1 MDSFGK
7 TKSEANP
14 KYSFSQQETK
24 RYKVELVRKIQQK
37 VAVVLETMPVNEPSW
52 QGTYRILVDKYKVY
66 YSFSEDKR
74 ICYIEALRH
83 QHQQMDW
90 TYCRE

>member
-1 MDSFGK
+1 MQIKWTPSARQSLGQIRSIHF
-7 TKSEANP
+7 T
-14 KYSFSQQETK
+14 QQETK

-37 VAVVLETMPVNEPSW
+37 VAVVLETMPANEPSW
-52 QGTYRILVDKYKVY
+52 HGTYRILVDKYKVY

-83 QHQQMDW
+83 QHQQMD
-90 TYCRE
+90 